1 MKLEDHPAIKDSW
14 SALSWA
20 QSGGSSSQIHSLDSV
35 LDNGQIIKLPHDSH
49 VQLTR
54 RQDKAIAALFCEKPS
69 LLPNLCSS
77 LSKCVGQ
84 TIREIGLREV
94 NDDLTLK

>member
-14 SALSWA
+14 SALSWT
-20 QSGGSSSQIHSLDSV
+20 QSSQIHSLDSV
-35 LDNGQIIKLPHDSH
+35 LDNAQIMKLPHDSH

-54 RQDKAIAALFCEKPS
+54 RQDKAIAALLCGKPS
-69 LLPNLCSS
+69 LLSNLCSS
-77 LSKCVGQ
+77 LSKCTGH